1 MTQVVTPAPRDLAMA
16 AFAKHAWR
24 EAYERFVEADAAGG
38 LSAAD
43 LDMYAD
49 AAWWIGETEASLS
62 QRERAYAAFVADG
75 DRLAAASV
83 AIRLADESAN
93 RSVMTLA
100 GAWLSRVERLLEG
113 DTSSAIYGALVLRRA
128 YAATAGHDID
138 AAIALAREAL
148 AIGERQ
154 GDRDLQALALLH
166 IGAMLVRR
174 GEVKE
179 GMALVDEA
187 TIGAVSGDLRLI
199 TTGVV
204 YCHTILACRDI
215 GDYQRAG
222 DWTEAAHRWC
232 DRQSVGGFPGICRVN
247 RAEVIALRGAL
258 GRAEQEA
265 RLACDELL
273 KWEIRPVAGEAFYEI
288 GWIRLRMGD
297 FPAAEEAFRQAH
309 EMGRVPEPGLSL
321 IRLAEG
327 KADVANASLRRVL
340 ENERSGPNRS
350 RLLPAQCEAALAAG
364 DRVTARAAV
373 DELDSLA
380 AMFDTVSAHAHAKMA
395 RGALLL
401 ADGDADA
408 ARRTLGEALAL
419 WQELDAPYEAARTRM
434 LVADAARASG
444 DEDAWR
450 LELETA
456 KATFERIGARR
467 DARVVAERLG
477 GVAIT
482 SGGEPRVTRTFLF
495 TDIVASTSLLSVI
508 GDDAWRDLIAWHDET
523 LRAIVA
529 KHGGEEIR
537 HQGDGLVV
545 AFDDPSEAIECA
557 IAIQR
562 RLADHRKAHG
572 FAPAVRIGVHR
583 AETLQRGL
591 DYAGVGIHE
600 AARVGALAKDGEILV
615 TRATLHLTRSPFAT
629 ADPRTVTAKGISE
642 PLEVV
647 SVVWR

>member
-24 EAYERFVEADAAGG
+24 EAYQRFVEADAAAA

-49 AAWWIGETEASLS
+49 AAWWVGESANALS
-62 QRERAYAAFVADG
+62 VRERAYAACVAAG
-75 DRLAAASV
+75 DRAAAA
-83 AIRLADESAN
+83 AIALRLADENAN
-93 RSVMTLA
+93 RNSMMVA
-100 GAWLSRVERLLEG
+100 AAWLSRVERLLDG
-113 DTSSAIYGALVLRRA
+113 DTTSAIYGALVLRRA
-128 YAATAGHDID
+128 YVQTSRGDID
-138 AAIALAREAL
+138 GAIALAREAL
-148 AIGERQ
+148 ALGERH
-154 GDRDLQALALLH
+154 GDRDLQALALMH
-166 IGAMLVRR
+166 IGQELVSR

-187 TIGAVSGDLRLI
+187 TIGAVSGELTLV
-199 TTGVV
+199 TTGIV
-204 YCHTILACRDI
+204 YCHTISACRDI

-265 RLACDELL
+265 RLASDELI

-297 FPAAEEAFRQAH
+297 LPAAEDAFRQAH
-309 EMGRVPEPGLSL
+309 EMGRAPEPGLSL
-321 IRLAEG
+321 VRLAEG
-327 KADVANASLRRVL
+327 KASAAAASLRRAVETEHTRPGRL
-340 ENERSGPNRS
+340 
-350 RLLPAQCEAALAAG
+350 RLLPAHCEAALAVG
-364 DRVTARAAV
+364 DRDTARAAA

-380 AMFDTVSAHAHAKMA
+380 ATFDTVAAHANAKMA

-401 ADGDADA
+401 AEADA
-408 ARRTLGEALAL
+408 TGALRELSDALAR
-419 WQELDAPYEAARTRM
+419 WQELDAPYEAARTRV
-434 LVADAARASG
+434 LIAEAARVAG
-444 DEDAWR
+444 DDDSWR

-467 DARVVAERLG
+467 DARLAAERLG
-477 GVAIT
+477 GDVVSPA
-482 SGGEPRVTRTFLF
+482 SEPRVTRTFLF
-495 TDIVASTSLLSVI
+495 TDIVSSTSLIGVI
-508 GDDAWRDLIAWHDET
+508 GDDAWRDLIAWHDAT
-523 LRAIVA
+523 LRGIVA
-529 KHGGEEIR
+529 EHRGEEIR

-545 AFDDPSEAIECA
+545 AFDEPAPAIECA

-562 RLADHRKAHG
+562 RLADHRHAHG

-583 AETLQRGL
+583 ADALRRGL

-600 AARVGALAKDGEILV
+600 AARVGAFAKEAEIV
-615 TRATLHLTRSPFAT
+615 ATRETVDAAGGSFAT
-629 ADPRTVTAKGISE
+629 SEPRTVNAKGISE
-642 PLEVV
+642 PLEIV
-647 SVVWR
+647 SIVWR